1 MKTVKNSLTSP
12 LIAIA
17 LAALMLAATIGAQ
30 IVCAQTRQQP
40 QIKPPAPTSSGDFN
54 TTPTIIVSPAEDY
67 RIGPRDVIEVKIE
80 DAPELS
86 KTFPVNADGTFW
98 MPYINR
104 LTAEGKTT
112 EELGR
117 EIADKLRVKYLKDP
131 QVLVAVKQFNSRSFF
146 IAGAVAKPGVYQI
159 EGHPSLFKLITV
171 AGGLRENFGSTAFI
185 IREVKDK
192 KTESSSN
199 NSQSNNSQAM
209 KQVSASQLSTS
220 AAGPATQNPEPGK
233 PAQAG
238 EDNPDYVVTTVNIT
252 GMLKGRI
259 ENNTYL
265 EPGDFVNIPPAD
277 VFYVA
282 GEVNAPGSFTLS
294 EGTTLRQAMALAQGT
309 TFNAA
314 IGDGV
319 IFRTDPATGRR
330 DEIKVDIGGVM
341 KNKKQDIP
349 LQANDIVMVPNS
361 KGKTIG
367 NAVLKAFGLGAA
379 QRGPYRY

>member
-1 MKTVKNSLTSP
+1 MRSESKKIRTSIIRP
-12 LIAIA
+12 MIA
-17 LAALMLAATIGAQ
+17 LALVMLATVTVARAQ
-30 IVCAQTRQQP
+30 SRQQP
-40 QIKPPAPTSSGDFN
+40 QIKPPSTATAEFN
-54 TTPTIIVSPAEDY
+54 TTPTIIVSPGEDY
-67 RIGPRDVIEVKIE
+67 RIGPRDVIEVRIE

-98 MPYINR
+98 MPYLNR
-104 LTAEGKTT
+104 MKAQDKTP
-112 EELGR
+112 EELGK
-117 EIADKLRVKYLKDP
+117 EISDKLRGKYLKDP
-131 QVLVAVKQFNSRSFF
+131 QVLVSVKQFNSRSFF
-146 IAGAVAKPGVYQI
+146 IAGAVQRPGVYQI

-192 KTESSSN
+192 KSVSSEN
-199 NSQSNNSQAM
+199 TPALKPAL
-209 KQVSASQLSTS
+209 KQVSADSEQPANQS
-220 AAGPATQNPEPGK
+220 ADS
-233 PAQAG
+233 AG
-238 EDNPDYVVTTVNIT
+238 ETAEYTVKTVNIT

-259 ENNTYL
+259 EQNTYL

-282 GEVNAPGSFTLS
+282 GEVNAPGSFPLS
-294 EGTTLRQAMALAQGT
+294 EGTTLRQAMALAQGA

-314 IGDGV
+314 AGDGV
-319 IFRTDPATGRR
+319 IFRTDLATGRR
-330 DEIKVDIGGVM
+330 DEVKVDIAAVM
-341 KNKKQDIP
+341 KNKKPDVL

-367 NAVLKAFGLGAA
+367 NAILKAFGLGAA

>member
-1 MKTVKNSLTSP
+1 MKKVESIFARP
-12 LIAIA
+12 LIISAIM
-17 LAALMLAATIGAQ
+17 LITLAATI
-30 IVCAQTRQQP
+30 CAQTRQQP
-40 QIKPPAPTSSGDFN
+40 QIKPPASSSAGEFN
-54 TTPTIIVSPAEDY
+54 TTPTIIVSPDEDY
-67 RIGPRDVIEVKIE
+67 RIGPRDVIEVRVE

-98 MPYINR
+98 MPYLNR
-104 LTAEGKTT
+104 LTAQGKTP

-117 EIADKLRVKYLKDP
+117 EVADKLRGKYLKDP

-146 IAGAVAKPGVYQI
+146 IAGAVQRPGVYQI

-185 IREVKDK
+185 IREIKDK
-192 KTESSSN
+192 KSVSSSEN
-199 NSQSNNSQAM
+199 AATM
-209 KQVSASQLSTS
+209 KQVST
-220 AAGPATQNPEPGK
+220 AGQQPADKGADSNGEESPEYTLK
-233 PAQAG
+233 
-238 EDNPDYVVTTVNIT
+238 TVNIT

-259 ENNTYL
+259 EQNTYL

-282 GEVNAPGSFTLS
+282 GEVNAPGSFPLS

-314 IGDGV
+314 AGAGV
-319 IFRTDPATGRR
+319 IFRTDQATGRR
-330 DEIKVDIGGVM
+330 DEIKIDIGAVM
-341 KNKKQDIP
+341 KNKKQDIQ

-361 KGKTIG
+361 KGKTVG
-367 NAVLKAFGLGAA
+367 NAILKALGLGAA

>member
-1 MKTVKNSLTSP
+1 MKQVKNFLTMP
-12 LIAIA
+12 LIIVA
-17 LAALMLAATIGAQ
+17 LAALALAATVG
-30 IVCAQTRQQP
+30 AQTRQQP
-40 QIKPPAPTSSGDFN
+40 QIKPPAPTSTGDFN
-54 TTPTIIVSPAEDY
+54 TTPTIIVSPDEDY
-67 RIGPRDVIEVKIE
+67 LIGPRDVIEIRIE

-98 MPYINR
+98 MPYLNR
-104 LTAEGKTT
+104 MTAEGKTP
-112 EELGR
+112 EALGR

-185 IREVKDK
+185 IREMKEK
-192 KTESSSN
+192 KSESSSN
-199 NSQSNNSQAM
+199 NSAAM
-209 KQVSASQLSTS
+209 KPVSTGS
-220 AAGPATQNPEPGK
+220 ANQSSEPNK
-233 PAQAG
+233 AAQPS

-282 GEVNAPGSFTLS
+282 GEVNAPGSFPLS

-314 IGDGV
+314 SGDGV
-319 IFRTDPATGRR
+319 IFRTDTATGRR

>member
-1 MKTVKNSLTSP
+1 MRSESKKTGP
-12 LIAIA
+12 PIARTAITLA
-17 LAALMLAATIGAQ
+17 LVLLATVAVAR
-30 IVCAQTRQQP
+30 AQTRQQP
-40 QIKPPAPTSSGDFN
+40 QIKPPAAPMAEFN
-54 TTPTIIVSPAEDY
+54 TTPTIIVSPDEDY
-67 RIGPRDVIEVKIE
+67 RIGPRDVIEVRIE

-98 MPYINR
+98 MPYLNR
-104 LTAEGKTT
+104 LKAQDKTP
-112 EELGR
+112 EELGK
-117 EIADKLRVKYLKDP
+117 EIADKLRGKYLKDP

-146 IAGAVAKPGVYQI
+146 IAGAVQRPGVYQI

-192 KTESSSN
+192 KSESSPEGSTAIKPVSTD
-199 NSQSNNSQAM
+199 SQQPASQAADAVGNAEYSV
-209 KQVSASQLSTS
+209 K
-220 AAGPATQNPEPGK
+220 
-233 PAQAG
+233 
-238 EDNPDYVVTTVNIT
+238 TVNIT

-259 ENNTYL
+259 EQNTYL

-282 GEVNAPGSFTLS
+282 GEVNAPGSFPLS
-294 EGTTLRQAMALAQGT
+294 EGTTLRQAMALAQGA

-314 IGDGV
+314 AGDGV
-319 IFRTDPATGRR
+319 ILRTDVATGRR
-330 DEIKVDIGGVM
+330 EEIKVDIGAVM
-341 KNKKQDIP
+341 KNKKQDVL

-367 NAVLKAFGLGAA
+367 NAILKAFGLGAA

>member
-1 MKTVKNSLTSP
+1 MRSESKRTRISP
-12 LIAIA
+12 TLPVIAVA
-17 LAALMLAATIGAQ
+17 LAMLAMAAAAR
-30 IVCAQTRQQP
+30 AQTRQQP
-40 QIKPPAPTSSGDFN
+40 QIKPPAAPTADFN
-54 TTPTIIVSPAEDY
+54 TTPTIIVSPDEDY
-67 RIGPRDVIEVKIE
+67 RIGPRDVIEVRIE

-98 MPYINR
+98 MPYLNR
-104 LTAEGKTT
+104 LKAQDKTPEQLGK
-112 EELGR
+112 
-117 EIADKLRVKYLKDP
+117 EIADKLRGRYLKDP

-146 IAGAVAKPGVYQI
+146 IAGAVQRPGVYQI

-192 KTESSSN
+192 KPESSSEN
-199 NSQSNNSQAM
+199 ASAL
-209 KQVSASQLSTS
+209 KQVSTDSERPANQS
-220 AAGPATQNPEPGK
+220 AESN
-233 PAQAG
+233 G
-238 EDNPDYVVTTVNIT
+238 ESSEYSVKTVNIT

-259 ENNTYL
+259 EQNTYL

-277 VFYVA
+277 VFFVA
-282 GEVNAPGSFTLS
+282 GEVNAPGSFPLS
-294 EGTTLRQAMALAQGT
+294 EGTTLRQAMALAQGA

-314 IGDGV
+314 AGDGV
-319 IFRTDPATGRR
+319 IFRTDLATGRR
-330 DEIKVDIGGVM
+330 DEIKVDIAAVM
-341 KNKKQDIP
+341 KNKKQDIL

-367 NAVLKAFGLGAA
+367 NAILKAFGLGAA

>member
-1 MKTVKNSLTSP
+1 MKKVKTFLTKP
-12 LIAIA
+12 LIIFA
-17 LAALMLAATIGAQ
+17 LAALALAATVG
-30 IVCAQTRQQP
+30 AQTRQQP

-67 RIGPRDVIEVKIE
+67 RIGPRDVIEVRIE

-98 MPYINR
+98 MPYLNR
-104 LTAEGKTT
+104 ITAEGKTP

-117 EIADKLRVKYLKDP
+117 EIADKLRVRYLKDP

-185 IREVKDK
+185 IRETKDK
-192 KTESSSN
+192 KAESSSN
-199 NSQSNNSQAM
+199 NSAANNSAAM
-209 KQVSASQLSTS
+209 KPVSTAGS
-220 AAGPATQNPEPGK
+220 ANQNSEPNK
-233 PAQAG
+233 AAQPG
-238 EDNPDYVVTTVNIT
+238 EDNSDYVVMTVNIT

-282 GEVNAPGSFTLS
+282 GEVNAPGSFPLS

-314 IGDGV
+314 SGDGV

>member
-1 MKTVKNSLTSP
+1 MKKVESILARP
-12 LIAIA
+12 LIISAVMLLA
-17 LAALMLAATIGAQ
+17 LAAGI
-30 IVCAQTRQQP
+30 CAQTRQQP
-40 QIKPPAPTSSGDFN
+40 QIKPPPSSSTGEFN
-54 TTPTIIVSPAEDY
+54 TTPTIIVSPDEDY
-67 RIGPRDVIEVKIE
+67 RIGPRDVIEVRVE

-98 MPYINR
+98 MPYLNR
-104 LTAEGKTT
+104 LTAQGKTP

-117 EIADKLRVKYLKDP
+117 EVADKLRGKYLKDP

-146 IAGAVAKPGVYQI
+146 IAGAVQRPGVYQI

-192 KTESSSN
+192 KPASVSDNAGT
-199 NSQSNNSQAM
+199 M
-209 KQVSASQLSTS
+209 KQVSTAEQQ
-220 AAGPATQNPEPGK
+220 AADKGADPNSE
-233 PAQAG
+233 
-238 EDNPDYVVTTVNIT
+238 ESPDYTLKTVNIT

-259 ENNTYL
+259 EQNTYL

-282 GEVNAPGSFTLS
+282 GEVNAPGSFPLS

-314 IGDGV
+314 AGDGV

-330 DEIKVDIGGVM
+330 DEIKIDIGAVM
-341 KNKKQDIP
+341 KNKKQDIQ

-361 KGKTIG
+361 KGKTVG
-367 NAVLKAFGLGAA
+367 NAILKALGLGAA